1 MDCKATLELLID
13 GNYEELKNFE
23 RCFEYNQLS
32 SISYFCPLLE
42 SSKPTR
48 RPQQKGEKEA
58 YFAKLKQICG
68 MAGNLSKLFEKEL
81 FHSNIQTPSSGC
93 STMTEEEVANIEIP
107 LSDKND
113 WGKPCKFPFKYKG
126 KEFVS
131 CTGTKR
137 TDDNG
142 EVIDKDKF
150 WCATEVNENDQMVKS
165 GVCKEMCSNGM
176 AKAIIYVH
184 TVTIYTNWKPF
195 ADPNYYDYDL
205 GTNIIGGLTAED
217 HQFPFMAG

>member
-1 MDCKATLELLID
+1 MCLKELDCKATLELLID

-93 STMTEEEVANIEIP
+93 STMTEEEVANIETP
-107 LSDKND
+107 LSEKKIGENHANFLSNTRVKNLYLVQE
-113 WGKPCKFPFKYKG
+113 P
-126 KEFVS
+126 KELTTMEKSLTRTSFGVPLKL
-131 CTGTKR
+131 TKM
-137 TDDNG
+137 
-142 EVIDKDKF
+142 IK
-150 WCATEVNENDQMVKS
+150 W
-165 GVCKEMCSNGM
+165 
-176 AKAIIYVH
+176 
-184 TVTIYTNWKPF
+184 
-195 ADPNYYDYDL
+195 
-205 GTNIIGGLTAED
+205 
-217 HQFPFMAG
+217 